1 MFVFFFF
8 KQKTAYEMRISDW
21 SSDVCSSDLAER
33 KAAAH
38 FPVQVAADIILFFVE
53 FVAAVKVHMTIEW
66 FEVDG
71 LAERCVAIDEGL
83 QLRRRKAI
91 AEQGIVRET
100 VSVALGTGAAHGPCE
115 IGRESELAPQ
125 PDRIATEPATACAK
139 SGRARCRD
147 RGGE

>member
-1 MFVFFFF
+1 MRVALAVPM
-8 KQKTAYEMRISDW
+8 KNLREAGYLRAEDRRAYLTAFPACVAIER
-21 SSDVCSSDLAER
+21 AER

-100 VSVALGTGAAHGPCE
+100 VSVALGIGARSEEHT
-115 IGRESELAPQ
+115 SELQ
-125 PDRIATEPATACAK
+125 SLLRISYAVFCLK
-139 SGRARCRD
+139 KKKDKR
-147 RGGE
+147 

>member
-1 MFVFFFF
+1 MRVALAVPI
-8 KQKTAYEMRISDW
+8 KNLREAVYLPAEDRRAYLTAFPACVAIEQ
-21 SSDVCSSDLAER
+21 AER

-83 QLRRRKAI
+83 QLRRRK
-91 AEQGIVRET
+91 
-100 VSVALGTGAAHGPCE
+100 
-115 IGRESELAPQ
+115 
-125 PDRIATEPATACAK
+125 DRK
-139 SGRARCRD
+139 STRLNSSH
-147 RGGE
+147 